1 MRIGTWN
8 LDGQWRPQHGEL
20 LLGADCDA
28 WLLTEGNESVEL
40 PGYHRHLGEAQMAQR
55 RRWAGVCSRSPLHPL
70 PDPHLPSAAA
80 VTDGTTYCSTV
91 LPWAGS
97 GGEPNW
103 PGGDPASR
111 LHAGRMRH
119 ALNVLLSQLPR
130 ADLVWGGDW
139 NQSLSGQEGAG
150 SLGGRR
156 HLLAAIDEL
165 GLTVPTAALPHRLNE
180 LLSIDHVALA
190 AGRAVLGVDH
200 LSAVGLSDHDC
211 YVVSVV

>member
-8 LDGQWRPQHGEL
+8 MAGWLKPGWQEL
-20 LLGADCDA
+20 LIGANCDV
-28 WLLTEGNESVEL
+28 WLLTEVNESVEL
-40 PGYHRHLGEAQMAQR
+40 PGYHRHLGEARIAQR
-55 RRWAGVCSRSPLHPL
+55 RRWAGVYSRSPLRPL
-70 PDPHLPSAAA
+70 PDPHLASAAA
-80 VTDGTTYCSTV
+80 VVDGTTYCSTI

-103 PGGDPASR
+103 SGGDPVQG

-119 ALNVLLSQLPR
+119 ALDVLMGRLPR
-130 ADLVWGGDW
+130 TDLVWGGDW

-165 GLTVPTAALPHRLNE
+165 GLTVPTAGLPHRIDG
-180 LLSIDHVALA
+180 LLSIDYIAVPTGRVVVGAEHV
-190 AGRAVLGVDH
+190 G
-200 LSAVGLSDHDC
+200 AVGLSDHDC
-211 YVVSVV
+211 YVVDVG